1 MVAIVSGL
9 GPGLEIGSRAVL
21 GQAGAQGDA
30 AAGRNGQSVHVNV
43 ATGNLVVQNQ
53 DDYLA
58 ARGADHAIVR
68 TYNSAGMFDDDN
80 GDQWR
85 TASARVRLEGAL
97 NAAGSAIHRTA
108 ADGSTAIYS
117 FDSGRGL
124 YVTTAGAGAHDTIA
138 YSAAD
143 AQFTWRDG
151 DSGVTQRFEGSGAG
165 RLLASVDPA
174 GNALTYAYGASGL
187 LSSVTSSSG
196 DATFYDYEG
205 ANLMQVRTVAGG
217 VTTSRVRYGYDTS
230 NRLETVTVD
239 LSPGDSVIADGNVY
253 QTRYGYEGS
262 SRRLSQVTQADGSSL
277 AFTYVDLGGGDHRVA
292 SIRNALGEVTTFSY
306 GAGFSTVTD
315 GLGLLTRYEF
325 DIRGQVTRIATPAAS
340 GVAAERRFTYSAAGD
355 VLTVTDGEGRITR
368 HEYDANGN
376 QVLQQDAA
384 GHTVRRTFDSANRLL
399 TETAYLQPDPDGA
412 AAGQPAEPLT
422 TRYAYDVT
430 GRNLLRF
437 VVGADG
443 GVTEHRYNGFG
454 ERTETITY
462 AVGRFPVTGLA
473 PEIAPPEAELQAWA
487 AGQPASSMPRL
498 TMAYDGRGQL
508 QSRTAHSDGG
518 SSIER
523 FVYDQAGQLLQTIA
537 ANGAATSYSY
547 DGLGRL
553 LARTD
558 ALGHSQVTR
567 YDDAGRRTLVT
578 LAGGLI
584 QTSAYDAAGRLL
596 SITQSDASGAHLGE
610 TRYFHDAAGR
620 LRMVRDPSGVS
631 TTYFHDEA
639 GRKVAEVDGNGTLTE
654 HAYDRAGQRVGTRV
668 RATAVDVGLLV
679 DGSGSP
685 RLDVTLALI
694 RPADN
699 PGDRA
704 TWQEYD
710 AAGRLLRQAEQTGS
724 GSHAAVTEN
733 RHDGA
738 GRLVQVV
745 RYAQTITVDAAGAL
759 APGRVPVPVRSGDDR
774 VTRHFH
780 DAEGRLAGILDAEGH
795 LTALHY
801 TAAGQLQERLT
812 YATPTQV
819 ALRAEAALEALLP
832 QGSPADRREFTLYDG
847 QGRPVA
853 QVDAEGYLTETTYDA
868 AGNVARNVR
877 YAHRV
882 TIDPAAAGSVME
894 LRPPASASDR
904 VTEREYDALGR
915 LVQERDPDGVV
926 TRHGYDAQ
934 GRLVATNRAVGTGEA
949 RSVLARHDVQGRLVG
964 ELSGEGAALITG
976 DQTAEQ
982 VEAIWMAHG
991 VRHTYD
997 AAGRRTSTVDALGHR
1012 TLFFYDADGA
1022 QTHVV
1027 NALGEVEEARYDALG
1042 RVTAQVAYAGRIE
1055 TAGLQGGLVTQSLVS
1070 ALAVV
1075 ADPARDACT
1084 TFTYTSDGRV
1094 ATAADAQG
1102 SLQTFTHNAF
1112 GEVVARKHAG
1122 HGVNVLEMY
1131 AFDRLGRR
1139 VLTASDATGLN
1150 AITSAVYDAFGQIT
1164 RSVAANG
1171 AIREYSH
1178 DRLGRVISTRDPL
1191 DAMRSSSYDAFS
1203 RVLTQTDGLGHATSY
1218 AYDPAARSMTVTT
1231 PEGVATTTTYN
1242 AHGQVRSIRDG
1253 AGEITSY
1260 VYDHDGRLIQTTT
1273 PLSASSNVHDAAGR
1287 LMEVVDAN
1295 GDRVRYTYD
1304 AADRVL
1310 TRVVD
1315 PDGLALATTYA
1326 YDGRGQRVSTTD
1338 PAGVVTA
1345 VEYDSRGQV
1354 IRQTVDPDG
1363 LQLQTTYTY
1372 DARGNILEVVSPGG
1386 TLTRYAFDALGRR
1399 VSERVDPDGLNLER
1413 RWTYDM
1419 AGNVTTATDSRGS
1432 VTRYVYDAADRL
1444 VFTVD
1449 PAGGV
1454 RQDSH
1459 DAEGRVTKTTAYAA
1473 PISLESLPAALG
1485 ASDVASR
1492 VSARPP
1498 QDQVEHRIHDRDGR
1512 VAATVD
1518 GLGAVVRYSYDTRGS
1533 LVERVAH
1540 ASLADLAAWTPGTIP
1555 QVAADPTV
1563 DGRSSSIHDALGRL
1577 LYSVDGTGAVVGYV
1591 YDGEGRV
1598 LQRTAYAIAI
1608 GAHVERSAQGIEA
1621 ALAAVRDPSRD
1632 ALSQHA
1638 YDTAGRL
1645 AWSVDGAGAVTRYVR
1660 DANGNVVRQVRYA
1673 VPVQPGTDP
1682 SSVVPSDAD
1691 RASSYAYDAANRL
1704 VMEVSAVGAVTEN
1717 VLDAEGRPV
1726 RRIAYAA
1733 TIGQPTL
1740 GASAEGIRAELTP
1753 DAERDR
1759 SSWHGYDAA
1768 GRHVLTVRPDGSAI
1782 ASTLD
1787 AAGNIVAST
1796 AYAVPMAALDLAG
1809 GVPLEALRGLLMAS
1823 SADRVSRSAY
1833 DAAGRKVYEVDASGA
1848 VKGFTRDA
1856 LGRLLQTR
1864 SYALPI
1870 PASAA
1875 DDVASALVAS
1885 TADRIESHTY
1895 DAAGNRISTRDALGG
1910 TESWRY
1916 DALGRKTAFINKLG
1930 AEWNYRY
1937 DSGGRLVEEMSPLVA
1952 LTTSVYDETAR
1963 TLQEGVTQQARVT
1976 TLLAYDAIGN
1986 LVRRTEAAG
1995 RQGEER
2001 TTRYEYDAAG
2011 RQVRVLHPPVRV
2023 HDAAN
2028 DDLTINSGIVGRK
2041 EVERALETRTYYN
2054 AFGEAVANIDVG
2066 GGLSQKVYDAA
2077 GRLVYD
2083 VDALGFVTGY
2093 GYGYGSFGEAAWLTR
2108 HASATTLATRAMAN
2122 ASHAASALEVQSAL
2136 AGGPSASQD
2145 RSLYTTYDR
2154 MGRALETGQPQGFV
2168 HDTTLASE
2176 QQFVA
2181 GARTRNSYNAF
2192 GELLQ
2197 VAKARDATGSSW
2209 YLTTHY
2215 FDVLGRNTATVD
2227 AMGYLT
2233 TRAYDTA
2240 GNLVESKEYA
2250 HALSAGTWNSSSHG
2264 TPAASSEDRLT
2275 RYGYDMLQRKVSET
2289 RVDVEFSTTSDG
2301 SAARGD
2307 LTTVYAFDAL
2317 GNQTAVTDALG
2328 QTTRTYYDA
2337 LGHVRA
2343 VAAPL
2348 VAGGAGALKVFRRDA
2363 HGNSVVQVEYVTPM
2377 VMAEGD
2383 PPAPEAGASD
2393 RVTLTHFDAMGRA
2406 LATRDANSNLAFS
2419 SFDERGNVVKS
2430 WRGVTDAN
2438 GVTRSQFQV
2447 NVYDALGRLV
2457 GTQTPASTTV
2467 LQGGLKAT
2475 YTPALSPQAG
2485 SAFPGLTTN
2494 KLLLEWSNLVKVPG
2508 GLVRISVDYL
2518 TRAGA
2523 VTAPDG
2529 DPKFV
2534 PSRLET
2540 VSRQDTATA
2549 FAGGT
2554 ELTWSVETER
2564 VEQIRVEQF
2573 EGGKWKPLWQG
2584 ALAKA
2589 SGSGI
2594 VTLTQAE
2601 AGVVHT
2607 RQEFNAF
2614 GEMTGRGTGGEL
2626 QEYFHYNS
2634 AGRLWRTNSGDGVD
2648 RVLLHDL
2655 HGNVTAEI
2663 RSAGAGGT
2671 DRDVLDYAS
2680 AQAAHADP
2688 NARRV
2693 DLKYNALGQLT
2704 SRAEAPR
2711 LRSDGAVVH
2720 VQQAISAAIVTSGQ
2734 APKLQG
2740 DGASPPR
2747 YNEIQFTWER
2757 LRELGSGD
2765 IRLLVDYTTPVM
2777 QQGGLID
2784 ETGTRTPITFTGGA
2798 PKVYDSG
2805 LVIGDQ
2811 HPSGML
2817 LRWQETST
2825 DHNASGIGAIT
2836 RVRLLKKD
2844 IHGVFHTL
2852 FDQEPG
2858 RGAQEIRIEAPA
2870 DPQAKVS
2877 LETLRAGETTWR
2889 TAPPGALV
2897 DFGRLYRYDTTGLG
2911 AGQYQY
2917 RVTVLRPGETAGSV
2931 ISTGFL
2937 DIQLPALAAIT
2948 TPISYGQATA
2958 MGSSTVFPTMV
2969 PGALSWAHQ
2978 SSQVLQEFRYRLA
2991 GSAQAWSTLPVQLFN
3006 QGERDGVNCTNLAAA
3021 TYEFELLWSRAGDG
3035 YPSSHATG
3043 NFTVVAAKPA
3053 VLVPQVGLPPITG
3066 LRLGTML
3073 TFDFVGSWVTADGE
3087 RYVHALLWDSV
3098 GANVCRY
3105 YRNGQWVNL
3114 TINNVLANPSN
3125 AEERGVQRAGLG
3137 ALGVGTHT
3145 IEVRRVGSSNDLL
3158 GTVRYVVNSNGTRS
3172 LTNITPPWSPA
3183 YWTAPVPAQYGVS
3196 LTTAASGPAISTL
3209 DGMGLTLSGASTTG
3223 GQWLRPTVLQ
3233 NTDRWGNVVSI
3244 TDPRSAN
3251 WVTTYRFN
3259 ANNQVV
3265 EQKQPVAAPELGA
3278 PVTTVYFDAL
3288 GRQVAVRDAN
3298 GNVNGQAFDA
3308 GGNLVEERHADGGV
3322 IRHSYDALGRR
3333 TRTVDALGNV
3343 VGFSYDAMG
3352 NLLSTDKGALHVYA
3366 YNGTAVASYA
3376 YEQLKDRW
3384 TYDQLGQKLTH
3395 TNGNGEKLTFVYD
3408 LRGNVVET
3416 RQPLGQRTRA
3426 AFDAMGRKTAE
3437 VDANSMAATW
3447 TYDYFGRL
3455 RDHVDL
3461 GGARYTYTYDNAWQL
3476 VSQSSTRMQELTFG
3490 YDAAGQ
3496 LTKITDGNLAQRTEY
3511 RYDEAGRRILE
3522 RVVQGDVAY
3531 QENHLGYDAVGN
3543 LRDVADGRVHL
3554 SMKYDR
3560 VGNRT
3565 SVESYVNYGGA
3576 DGQLLTQQAFRFFKY
3591 DAMNRQTVV
3600 DGTSAAGAISAGQ
3613 GHEITYDKN
3622 GNRTSDRTGR
3632 NGVLSTETYRYDAA
3646 SRIESVV
3653 RDGVTVENRH
3663 YDGADR
3669 LVKTTGR
3676 YNRYDANGRLLH
3688 QVIVDESGART
3699 DVSWDEQANIEG
3711 FTPSGY
3717 DGVGNVKGYV
3727 VRGAS
3732 GGVVE
3737 YSMDFVRFEGHQ
3749 ASRTQV
3755 TSTLQTIGSTTYQY
3769 DANGFLLGIAD
3780 ATQGANNRVFV
3791 NDATG
3796 KALFVNQQ
3804 GRIERQLVVNGEVLG
3819 VYGAAVDR
3827 EKPRDAN
3834 DNPNFVNLVDF
3845 SFGYAPITPTY
3856 PSPSPGTYIV
3866 QPGDTLQS
3874 VAKAA
3879 YGDSAL
3885 WYRIA
3890 EANGLA
3896 TSNDLKVGQTLHIP
3910 NRVSTIHNN
3919 DGTFKPYDPTR
3930 VMGDVTPN
3938 LPMPEGGCG
3947 GVGQLLMVIV
3957 AIVVTIYSAGLAAG
3971 AFAPAGAA
3979 AAPWATG
3986 LAALAGGS
3994 AGGVTIGA
4002 TATVVGATVGGAAGS
4017 IASQLV
4023 GNAAGVIDGF
4033 SWKNVALSA
4042 ISAGATAGVG
4052 AHVLASTGV
4061 LSQTLPA
4068 VVGRAL
4074 AANVATQGIAV
4085 ALGLQK
4091 RFDWRGV
4098 AASGIGAAVGQ
4109 AIGSG
4114 IGSPSTMSTA
4124 GMLARATA
4132 VGLVGGLAAAAAR
4145 GGRIVV
4151 QQIAVDAFGN
4161 ALGEGLAYSSS
4172 GIGKSSANPEIQ
4184 SFVDAVNG
4192 FSKAGAERYPGV
4204 NVADFVRNNGEYV
4217 TEHGFNVVGEPT
4229 LVDAA
4234 QIPIGLLPQGVDPS
4248 SVFGARDEAGS
4259 TFYVMQMP
4267 DGKDVR
4273 KHQNLFFEGAQGVV
4287 AQGQTGLD
4295 SGAISPS
4302 QYLEAVRFLNQSGAP
4317 LSALTPQFRV
4327 EVTGVG
4333 SAEPGLSFQEVN
4345 DQKVTTGNYDRY
4357 REIGQAWAAGN
4368 VSEMWRH
4375 ITFEASPQAR
4385 DAAIQRSF
4393 PPQHPDI
4400 VRVQRMAD
4408 SPIGAIASSVG
4419 RLFGANQQRQDA
4431 LLMTGGLVERLGGAG
4446 SQVYKQTLTAPA
4458 PMLGSLASRVR
4469 GLGMHPANPLDV
4481 GPYGKQAPRSVRDGM
4496 SPDHIPSFAAIRMH
4510 MERTLNRPLTFREEA
4525 ELRNSTTTLMIDT
4538 AMHQQLSRTYGGRNT
4553 PMQVGR
4559 DSQDLYS
4566 AAMRDMAAY
4575 RHSLRA
4581 RGYSEQQIDAAFDK
4595 IHTANKERGLY

>member
-1 MVAIVSGL
+1 M
-9 GPGLEIGSRAVL
+9 
-21 GQAGAQGDA
+21 
-30 AAGRNGQSVHVNV
+30 
-43 ATGNLVVQNQ
+43 
-53 DDYLA
+53 
-58 ARGADHAIVR
+58 
-68 TYNSAGMFDDDN
+68 
-80 GDQWR
+80 
-85 TASARVRLEGAL
+85 
-97 NAAGSAIHRTA
+97 
-108 ADGSTAIYS
+108 
-117 FDSGRGL
+117 
-124 YVTTAGAGAHDTIA
+124 
-138 YSAAD
+138 
-143 AQFTWRDG
+143 
-151 DSGVTQRFEGSGAG
+151 
-165 RLLASVDPA
+165 
-174 GNALTYAYGASGL
+174 
-187 LSSVTSSSG
+187 
-196 DATFYDYEG
+196 
-205 ANLMQVRTVAGG
+205 
-217 VTTSRVRYGYDTS
+217 
-230 NRLETVTVD
+230 
-239 LSPGDSVIADGNVY
+239 
-253 QTRYGYEGS
+253 
-262 SRRLSQVTQADGSSL
+262 
-277 AFTYVDLGGGDHRVA
+277 
-292 SIRNALGEVTTFSY
+292 
-306 GAGFSTVTD
+306 
-315 GLGLLTRYEF
+315 
-325 DIRGQVTRIATPAAS
+325 
-340 GVAAERRFTYSAAGD
+340 
-355 VLTVTDGEGRITR
+355 
-368 HEYDANGN
+368 
-376 QVLQQDAA
+376 
-384 GHTVRRTFDSANRLL
+384 
-399 TETAYLQPDPDGA
+399 
-412 AAGQPAEPLT
+412 
-422 TRYAYDVT
+422 
-430 GRNLLRF
+430 
-437 VVGADG
+437 
-443 GVTEHRYNGFG
+443 
-454 ERTETITY
+454 
-462 AVGRFPVTGLA
+462 
-473 PEIAPPEAELQAWA
+473 
-487 AGQPASSMPRL
+487 
-498 TMAYDGRGQL
+498 
-508 QSRTAHSDGG
+508 
-518 SSIER
+518 
-523 FVYDQAGQLLQTIA
+523 
-537 ANGAATSYSY
+537 
-547 DGLGRL
+547 
-553 LARTD
+553 
-558 ALGHSQVTR
+558 
-567 YDDAGRRTLVT
+567 
-578 LAGGLI
+578 
-584 QTSAYDAAGRLL
+584 
-596 SITQSDASGAHLGE
+596 
-610 TRYFHDAAGR
+610 
-620 LRMVRDPSGVS
+620 
-631 TTYFHDEA
+631 
-639 GRKVAEVDGNGTLTE
+639 
-654 HAYDRAGQRVGTRV
+654 
-668 RATAVDVGLLV
+668 
-679 DGSGSP
+679 
-685 RLDVTLALI
+685 
-694 RPADN
+694 
-699 PGDRA
+699 
-704 TWQEYD
+704 
-710 AAGRLLRQAEQTGS
+710 
-724 GSHAAVTEN
+724 
-733 RHDGA
+733 
-738 GRLVQVV
+738 
-745 RYAQTITVDAAGAL
+745 
-759 APGRVPVPVRSGDDR
+759 
-774 VTRHFH
+774 
-780 DAEGRLAGILDAEGH
+780 
-795 LTALHY
+795 
-801 TAAGQLQERLT
+801 
-812 YATPTQV
+812 
-819 ALRAEAALEALLP
+819 
-832 QGSPADRREFTLYDG
+832 
-847 QGRPVA
+847 
-853 QVDAEGYLTETTYDA
+853 
-868 AGNVARNVR
+868 
-877 YAHRV
+877 
-882 TIDPAAAGSVME
+882 
-894 LRPPASASDR
+894 
-904 VTEREYDALGR
+904 
-915 LVQERDPDGVV
+915 
-926 TRHGYDAQ
+926 
-934 GRLVATNRAVGTGEA
+934 
-949 RSVLARHDVQGRLVG
+949 
-964 ELSGEGAALITG
+964 
-976 DQTAEQ
+976 
-982 VEAIWMAHG
+982 
-991 VRHTYD
+991 
-997 AAGRRTSTVDALGHR
+997 
-1012 TLFFYDADGA
+1012 
-1022 QTHVV
+1022 
-1027 NALGEVEEARYDALG
+1027 
-1042 RVTAQVAYAGRIE
+1042 
-1055 TAGLQGGLVTQSLVS
+1055 
-1070 ALAVV
+1070 
-1075 ADPARDACT
+1075 
-1084 TFTYTSDGRV
+1084 
-1094 ATAADAQG
+1094 
-1102 SLQTFTHNAF
+1102 
-1112 GEVVARKHAG
+1112 
-1122 HGVNVLEMY
+1122 
-1131 AFDRLGRR
+1131 
-1139 VLTASDATGLN
+1139 
-1150 AITSAVYDAFGQIT
+1150 
-1164 RSVAANG
+1164 
-1171 AIREYSH
+1171 
-1178 DRLGRVISTRDPL
+1178 
-1191 DAMRSSSYDAFS
+1191 
-1203 RVLTQTDGLGHATSY
+1203 
-1218 AYDPAARSMTVTT
+1218 
-1231 PEGVATTTTYN
+1231 
-1242 AHGQVRSIRDG
+1242 
-1253 AGEITSY
+1253 
-1260 VYDHDGRLIQTTT
+1260 
-1273 PLSASSNVHDAAGR
+1273 
-1287 LMEVVDAN
+1287 
-1295 GDRVRYTYD
+1295 
-1304 AADRVL
+1304 
-1310 TRVVD
+1310 
-1315 PDGLALATTYA
+1315 
-1326 YDGRGQRVSTTD
+1326 
-1338 PAGVVTA
+1338 
-1345 VEYDSRGQV
+1345 
-1354 IRQTVDPDG
+1354 
-1363 LQLQTTYTY
+1363 
-1372 DARGNILEVVSPGG
+1372 
-1386 TLTRYAFDALGRR
+1386 
-1399 VSERVDPDGLNLER
+1399 
-1413 RWTYDM
+1413 
-1419 AGNVTTATDSRGS
+1419 
-1432 VTRYVYDAADRL
+1432 
-1444 VFTVD
+1444 
-1449 PAGGV
+1449 
-1454 RQDSH
+1454 
-1459 DAEGRVTKTTAYAA
+1459 TKTTAYAA
-1473 PISLESLPAALG
+1473 PISLESLPAALAAG
-1485 ASDVASR
+1485 DIASH
-1492 VSARPP
+1492 VSARPA

-1512 VAATVD
+1512 VVATVD
-1518 GLGAVVRYSYDTRGS
+1518 GLGAVVRYSYDARGG

-1540 ASLADLAAWTPGTIP
+1540 AARADLDAWTPGTIP

-1598 LQRTAYAIAI
+1598 LQRTAYATAI
-1608 GAHVERSAQGIEA
+1608 GAGVERSAQGIET

-1645 AWSVDGAGAVTRYVR
+1645 TWSADGSGAVTRFIR

-1673 VPVQPGTDP
+1673 IPVQPGTDP
-1682 SSVVPSDAD
+1682 ASVVPSAAD
-1691 RASSYAYDAANRL
+1691 RVGSYAYDAANRL
-1704 VMEVSAVGAVTEN
+1704 VMEVSAVGAVSEN
-1717 VLDAEGRPV
+1717 VLDAEGRV
-1726 RRIAYAA
+1726 LRHVAYAA
-1733 TIGQPTL
+1733 GIAQPSL
-1740 GASAEGIRAELTP
+1740 GASAEDIRAELDP
-1753 DAERDR
+1753 DTEADR
-1759 SSWHGYDAA
+1759 STWHGYDAA

-1787 AAGNIVAST
+1787 AAGNVVVST
-1796 AYAVPMAALDLAG
+1796 AYAMPMAALDLPG
-1809 GVPLEALRGLLMAS
+1809 GVPLETLRGLLVAS
-1823 SADRVSRSAY
+1823 DADRVSRSAY
-1833 DAAGRKVYEVDASGA
+1833 DAAGRKVYEVDAVGA
-1848 VKGFTRDA
+1848 VQEFTRDA
-1856 LGRLLQTR
+1856 LGRLLQIR
-1864 SYALPI
+1864 GYALPI
-1870 PASAA
+1870 AASAA
-1875 DDVASALVAS
+1875 GDVASALVS
-1885 TADRIESHTY
+1885 SPADRIESHTY
-1895 DAAGNRISTRDALGG
+1895 DAAGNRIATRDALGG
-1910 TESWRY
+1910 TESWRH

-1937 DSGGRLVEEMSPLVA
+1937 DSGGRLVEETSPLVA

-1963 TLQEGVTQQARVT
+1963 TLQEGVTQQVRVT

-2011 RQVRVLHPPVRV
+2011 RQVRVIHPTVRV

-2028 DDLTINSGIVGRK
+2028 DDPTINSGIVGRK

-2077 GRLVYD
+2077 GRLIYD

-2093 GYGYGSFGEAAWLTR
+2093 GYGSFGEATWLTR
-2108 HASATTLATRAMAN
+2108 HASATTLAARVMAN

-2154 MGRALETGQPQGFV
+2154 MGRALETAQPQGFV
-2168 HDTTLASE
+2168 HDTTLAGA
-2176 QQFVA
+2176 QQFDA

-2192 GELLQ
+2192 GELVQ
-2197 VAKARDATGSSW
+2197 VAKARDAIGDSW

-2215 FDVLGRNTATVD
+2215 FDALGRNTATVD

-2250 HALSAGTWNSSSHG
+2250 RALNAGTWNASSHG
-2264 TPAASSEDRLT
+2264 TPAASPEDRLT
-2275 RYGYDMLQRKVSET
+2275 RYGYDLLQRKVSET
-2289 RVDVEFSTTSDG
+2289 RVDVEFSATSDG
-2301 SAARGD
+2301 TASRGD

-2337 LGHVRA
+2337 LGYVRA
-2343 VAAPL
+2343 VASPL
-2348 VAGGAGALKVFRRDA
+2348 VAGGASALKVFRRDA

-2383 PPAPEAGASD
+2383 PPAPEAGTSD
-2393 RVTLTHFDAMGRA
+2393 RVTLSHFDAMGRA

-2419 SFDERGNVVKS
+2419 SFDERGNVVKT

-2438 GVTRSQFQV
+2438 GATRSQFQV

-2540 VSRQDTATA
+2540 VSKQDTATA

-2554 ELTWSVETER
+2554 ELTWSAGTER

-2573 EGGKWKPLWQG
+2573 EGGKWKPLWDG

-2594 VTLTQAE
+2594 ATLTQAE

-2626 QEYFHYNS
+2626 QEYFHYDA

-2671 DRDVLDYAS
+2671 DRNVLDYAS
-2680 AQAAHADP
+2680 AQGAHADP

-2704 SRAEAPR
+2704 SRAETQR
-2711 LRSDGAVVH
+2711 LRSDGAVVN
-2720 VQQAISAAIVTSGQ
+2720 VQQAISATIVTSGQ

-2858 RGAQEIRIEAPA
+2858 KGAQEIRIEAPA
-2870 DPQAKVS
+2870 DPQTKVS

-2931 ISTGFL
+2931 ISTGSL
-2937 DIQLPALAAIT
+2937 DLQLPALAAIT

-2978 SSQVLQEFRYRLA
+2978 SAQVLQEFRYRLA
-2991 GSAQAWSTLPVQLFN
+2991 GSGQAWSTLPVQLFN

-3172 LTNITPPWSPA
+3172 LTNITPPWTPA

-3196 LTTAASGPAISTL
+3196 LTTAAGTPAISTL

-3352 NLLSTDKGALHVYA
+3352 NLLSTDKGALNVYA

-3376 YEQLKDRW
+3376 YEHVKDRW

-3476 VSQSSTRMQELTFG
+3476 VSQSSTRMQDLTFG

-3543 LRDVADGRVHL
+3543 LRDVADGRVHI
-3554 SMKYDR
+3554 SMKYDG

-3565 SVESYVNYGGA
+3565 SVESYVNYGGT
-3576 DGQLLTQQAFRFFKY
+3576 DGQILTQQAFRFFKY

-3600 DGTSAAGAISAGQ
+3600 DGTSAAGAISASQ

-3646 SRIESVV
+3646 NRIESVV

-3688 QVIVDESGART
+3688 QVIVDDSGART

-3737 YSMDFVRFEGHQ
+3737 YSTDFVRFEGHQ
-3749 ASRTQV
+3749 ASKTHV
-3755 TSTLQTIGSTTYQY
+3755 TSTLQTVGSTTYQY
-3769 DANGFLLGIAD
+3769 DANGFLVGITD
-3780 ATQGANNRVFV
+3780 STQGANDRVFV
-3791 NDATG
+3791 NDAMG

-3930 VMGDVTPN
+3930 VTGDVTPN

-3947 GVGQLLMVIV
+3947 GVGQLLMVIITVVMTAFAGIPGAIFGSLLSQTVGLSTGAIEDFSWKDLGLSVVSAFVGGRLPPGMFESLGATGQAMARAATASVITQGVGVAVGLQEKFEWRNVAASAIGAGVGQLVGAALNLPTDGLQPPSMKTDEYLGKIFLKSFAAGSAAAVARGGGV
-3957 AIVVTIYSAGLAAG
+3957 AIVQV
-3971 AFAPAGAA
+3971 
-3979 AAPWATG
+3979 
-3986 LAALAGGS
+3986 
-3994 AGGVTIGA
+3994 
-4002 TATVVGATVGGAAGS
+4002 
-4017 IASQLV
+4017 
-4023 GNAAGVIDGF
+4023 
-4033 SWKNVALSA
+4033 
-4042 ISAGATAGVG
+4042 
-4052 AHVLASTGV
+4052 
-4061 LSQTLPA
+4061 
-4068 VVGRAL
+4068 
-4074 AANVATQGIAV
+4074 
-4085 ALGLQK
+4085 
-4091 RFDWRGV
+4091 
-4098 AASGIGAAVGQ
+4098 
-4109 AIGSG
+4109 
-4114 IGSPSTMSTA
+4114 
-4124 GMLARATA
+4124 
-4132 VGLVGGLAAAAAR
+4132 
-4145 GGRIVV
+4145 
-4151 QQIAVDAFGN
+4151 AVDAFGN
-4161 ALGEGLAYSSS
+4161 ALGQSIAENAS
-4172 GIGKSSANPEIQ
+4172 GIGRKAQRAEDVLSDFITKNNNWAH
-4184 SFVDAVNG
+4184 VDVGPMPALVNG
-4192 FSKAGAERYPGV
+4192 RTFSE
-4204 NVADFVRNNGEYV
+4204 NVAARKAENNPLSLPTRAQSALYSRNDDYAAGPPSPGMRYTDDGWRDLDAPQPAGQASGPLAQLALPVPPVPSVRGLVHIRPY
-4217 TEHGFNVVGEPT
+4217 GAGEPP
-4229 LVDAA
+4229 
-4234 QIPIGLLPQGVDPS
+4234 PIDYKTDMPRGAPGYSQADPS
-4248 SVFGARDEAGS
+4248 LAIGTPGESLFDFPGIDWTLTPPSFQLVKGIEEFLTFMVRGDGTPRGGAHGEVKGVPGRES
-4259 TFYVMQMP
+4259 HHVPP
-4267 DGKDVR
+4267 D
-4273 KHQNLFFEGAQGVV
+4273 
-4287 AQGQTGLD
+4287 
-4295 SGAISPS
+4295 AISPLPTS
-4302 QYLEAVRFLNQSGAP
+4302 VGPSISMETGDHRQTAGWGSSREARAY
-4317 LSALTPQFRV
+4317 R
-4327 EVTGVG
+4327 
-4333 SAEPGLSFQEVN
+4333 QE
-4345 DQKVTTGNYDRY
+4345 QERL
-4357 REIGQAWAAGN
+4357 
-4368 VSEMWRH
+4368 
-4375 ITFEASPQAR
+4375 
-4385 DAAIQRSF
+4385 
-4393 PPQHPDI
+4393 
-4400 VRVQRMAD
+4400 
-4408 SPIGAIASSVG
+4408 IGAGDFQAAQDMGIRDIQAK
-4419 RLFGANQQRQDA
+4419 FGQKYDQLIEQMIKYTEQ
-4431 LLMTGGLVERLGGAG
+4431 LGLR
-4446 SQVYKQTLTAPA
+4446 K
-4458 PMLGSLASRVR
+4458 
-4469 GLGMHPANPLDV
+4469 
-4481 GPYGKQAPRSVRDGM
+4481 K
-4496 SPDHIPSFAAIRMH
+4496 
-4510 MERTLNRPLTFREEA
+4510 
-4525 ELRNSTTTLMIDT
+4525 
-4538 AMHQQLSRTYGGRNT
+4538 
-4553 PMQVGR
+4553 
-4559 DSQDLYS
+4559 
-4566 AAMRDMAAY
+4566 
-4575 RHSLRA
+4575 
-4581 RGYSEQQIDAAFDK
+4581 
-4595 IHTANKERGLY
+4595 